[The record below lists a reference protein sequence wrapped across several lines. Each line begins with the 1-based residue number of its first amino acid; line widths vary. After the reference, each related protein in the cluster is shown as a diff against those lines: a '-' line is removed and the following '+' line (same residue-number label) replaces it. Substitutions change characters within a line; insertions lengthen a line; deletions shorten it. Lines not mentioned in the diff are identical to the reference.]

1 LFPQLEY
8 SCEVLYMEDLTQQDY
23 LDMTN
28 LFLFRQ
34 NVTEEFYE
42 NDMAYSKS
50 LLEVRNRVK

>member
-1 LFPQLEY
+1 
-8 SCEVLYMEDLTQQDY
+8 MEDLTQQDY